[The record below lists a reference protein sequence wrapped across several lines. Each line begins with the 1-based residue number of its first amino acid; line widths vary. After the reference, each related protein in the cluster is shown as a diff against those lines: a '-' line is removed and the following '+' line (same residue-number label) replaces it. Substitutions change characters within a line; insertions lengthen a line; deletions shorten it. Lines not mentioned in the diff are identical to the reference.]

1 MSNEATEQQDK
12 QVLVD
17 KEEAPFPFDPDPD
30 SSINKLLRLLRSH
43 PNRRTAVAA
52 ALKAVETASQQKPET
67 AEQEDARL
75 GQPEDQKPS
84 EPVTAEQP
92 EPAKQATGS
101 AGTQAEAP
109 ASAASIPAV
118 SMPAAVQAAP
128 AQPAS
133 SKQREEEV
141 PVLDLAQLLAAFPK
155 CNHLIETFRTSPN
168 TQNKTPLAVLHE
180 YATRLSLEV
189 RQYASLLGAPR

>member
-1 MSNEATEQQDK
+1 MSNEAPEQQV

-17 KEEAPFPFDPDPD
+17 REEAPFPFDPDPD

-52 ALKAVETASQQKPET
+52 ALKAVETASQQKSET
-67 AEQEDARL
+67 AEPEDA
-75 GQPEDQKPS
+75 QPRQLEDQKPS

-92 EPAKQATGS
+92 EPAKQAADSTGP
-101 AGTQAEAP
+101 QAETLAIV
-109 ASAASIPAV
+109 ATVPAV
-118 SMPAAVQAAP
+118 STPAAAQAAP

-189 RQYASLLGAPR
+189 RQHAILHQMFE